1 MPEQVRPGTL
11 FMIPSPIAEGDPRY
25 VLPQNLGERIRHIRH
40 FVVETP
46 RISRRFLSSLKI
58 FPSMEALSFEVLDK
72 DTKEQEVPRLMKPLQ
87 EGHDM
92 GVLSD
97 AGCPGVADPGA
108 QAAAYAHSVG
118 APVVPIV
125 GPSSILLAL
134 MASGLNGQRFA
145 FHGYLPVKKDQL
157 EKAIR
162 ELERESR
169 LKNQTQIFIETPYR
183 NEALFRIILGTCHT
197 STQVT
202 LGIHLTARDQ
212 VIRTLTVGE
221 WKKQTFYVPKAT
233 AVFMVLVQ

>member
-1 MPEQVRPGTL
+1 MAEQVKPGTL
-11 FMIPSPIAEGDPRY
+11 FMIPSPIAEGDPKD
-25 VLPQNLGERIRHIRH
+25 VLPQNFGERIKHLRH

-46 RISRRFLSSLKI
+46 KISRRFLSSLKI

-72 DTKEQEVPRLMKPLQ
+72 DTKEQDVRGLLKPLR

-108 QAAAYAHSVG
+108 LAAAYAHSIG
-118 APVVPIV
+118 APVVPMV

-134 MASGLNGQRFA
+134 MACGLNGQRFA

-157 EKAIR
+157 ERAIR
-162 ELERESR
+162 ELECESR

-183 NEALFRIILGTCHT
+183 NEA
-197 STQVT
+197 VMET
-202 LGIHLTARDQ
+202 LLKVCDPKTWICIASDLIGGEERLE
-212 VIRTLTVGE
+212 TLIAGELKRSKPSIGKKPTV
-221 WKKQTFYVPKAT
+221 FL
-233 AVFMVLVQ
+233 VLA

>member
-1 MPEQVRPGTL
+1 MAEQGKPGTL
-11 FMIPSPIAEGDPRY
+11 FMIPSPIAEGDPGD
-25 VLPQNLGERIRHIRH
+25 VLPQNFGERIRHIRH

-46 RISRRFLSSLKI
+46 KISRRFLSSLKI

-72 DTKEQEVPRLMKPLQ
+72 DTRGQDVPRLMKPLR
-87 EGHDM
+87 EGHDV

-108 QAAAYAHSVG
+108 LAAAYAHSLG
-118 APVVPIV
+118 APVVPMV

-183 NEALFRIILGTCHT
+183 NKAVMEALQRYCT
-197 STQVT
+197 SSTRVCVAMD
-202 LGIHLTARDQ
+202 LTAGEE
-212 VIRTLTVGE
+212 RTATHTIAE
-221 WKKQTFYVPKAT
+221 WKRAEIDLNKSPAIFLIA
-233 AVFMVLVQ
+233 A

>member
-1 MPEQVRPGTL
+1 MAERVKRGTL
-11 FMIPSPIAEGDPRY
+11 FMIPSPIAEGDPKD
-25 VLPQNLGERIRHIRH
+25 VLPQNFGERIKHIRH
-40 FVVETP
+40 FLPETP
-46 RISRRFLSSLKI
+46 RTSRRFLSSLKI
-58 FPSMEALSFEVLDK
+58 FPSIEQLSFEVLDR
-72 DTKEQEVPRLMKPLQ
+72 DTKEQDVRGLLKPLR

-108 QAAAYAHSVG
+108 LAAAYAHSIG
-118 APVVPIV
+118 AIVVPIV

-169 LKNQTQIFIETPYR
+169 LKKQTQIFIETPYR
-183 NEALFRIILGTCHT
+183 NEAVMESLVRVCKPETLICAASDLSGKEERIITKAASKWVKNKPDL
-197 STQVT
+197 
-202 LGIHLTARDQ
+202 D
-212 VIRTLTVGE
+212 
-221 WKKQTFYVPKAT
+221 KKP
-233 AVFMVLVQ
+233 AVFLVMA